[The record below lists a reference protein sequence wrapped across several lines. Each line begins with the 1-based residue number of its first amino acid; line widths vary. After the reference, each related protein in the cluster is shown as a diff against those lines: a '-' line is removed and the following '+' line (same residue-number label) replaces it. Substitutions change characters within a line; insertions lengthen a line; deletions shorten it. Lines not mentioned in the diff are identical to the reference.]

1 MAATTIAAA
10 VATGN
15 AAAVA
20 TGNAAAVATG
30 NAAAAVAMGD
40 AAAAGEKSAMQRA
53 TEVVETL
60 FAFRDRYFEQHGLDE
75 AALKGSRVE
84 SRRTEALSLL
94 AELEGLT
101 GAGDRAGFLALRG
114 RALNVV
120 PDYEAEAE
128 AALSRAVKL
137 RPALVDAWNELGD
150 VYWKKGDVAAATSCL
165 EGALAHC
172 RNKVSLRSLSMLL
185 RQQPNSE
192 QRQDPARLVM
202 DSVAHAKD
210 AVAMDTGDG
219 TSWYILGN
227 AYFSLFFVTAQD
239 PRILQLSLN
248 AYAQAEKVDTT
259 ASSNADLHLN
269 RATLLQYRELY
280 GEALD
285 GFSKASALEPTWDE
299 PQRRRS
305 ELLHFLR
312 RLSALVASKG
322 KVKPRKLQVYMKG
335 LRDADLGPYAAGGR
349 AASAAAAGAAAAGGT
364 AAAAGAAAAGGT
376 AAAAAAAGAAGGEG
390 PGSRVVAM
398 SPRALSELSEG
409 ANAGALLLGRV
420 LFSVTTEHSL
430 PFVFGL
436 LDSQGSCCAVS
447 VYNFVSGWGVLI
459 GDTVV
464 VPAPSL
470 RTHHVQDGQQEL
482 TFQCVRVSSPASL
495 VVNGRQQGNSKQ
507 AAVTACYSRK
517 FT

>member
-1 MAATTIAAA
+1 
-10 VATGN
+10 
-15 AAAVA
+15 
-20 TGNAAAVATG
+20 
-30 NAAAAVAMGD
+30 
-40 AAAAGEKSAMQRA
+40 MQRA
-53 TEVVETL
+53 TEEVEAL
-60 FAFRDRYFEQHGLDE
+60 YAFRDRYFEQHGLHE
-75 AALKGSRVE
+75 AGLKGSRVE
-84 SRRTEALSLL
+84 SRRTEALRLL
-94 AELEGLT
+94 AELE
-101 GAGDRAGFLALRG
+101 AECGDRAGFLALRG

-120 PDYEAEAE
+120 PDYVAEAE
-128 AALSRAVKL
+128 EALARAVKL
-137 RPALVDAWNELGD
+137 RPALVHAWNELGD

-185 RQQPNSE
+185 RQQPSSE
-192 QRQDPARLVM
+192 QRRRQDPARLIM

-259 ASSNADLHLN
+259 AGSNADLHLN
-269 RATLLQYRELY
+269 RATLLQYRELFA
-280 GEALD
+280 EALD
-285 GFSKASALEPTWDE
+285 GFARASALEPTWTE
-299 PQRRRS
+299 PAQRRS

-322 KVKPRKLQVYMKG
+322 KVKAKKLQAFMKG
-335 LRDADLGPYAAGGR
+335 LRDADLGPYAAGGGPQPTAGSGGGGGGGAEGPEGPR
-349 AASAAAAGAAAAGGT
+349 GRAAAAPA
-364 AAAAGAAAAGGT
+364 
-376 AAAAAAAGAAGGEG
+376 
-390 PGSRVVAM
+390 PL
-398 SPRALSELSEG
+398 SPRSLAELSEG
-409 ANAGALLLGRV
+409 ANAGAVLLGRV

-459 GDTVV
+459 GDSVA
-464 VPAPSL
+464 VPSPSL
-470 RTHHVQDGQQEL
+470 RTHHVHDGQEVL
-482 TFQCVRVSSPASL
+482 AFPCVRVSSPASL
-495 VVNGRQQGNSKQ
+495 VVNGRQQGSSKQ
-507 AAVTACYSRK
+507 AAVTASYSRK

>member
-1 MAATTIAAA
+1 MAAATIAAAVATDDAAAA

-20 TGNAAAVATG
+20 MGD
-30 NAAAAVAMGD
+30 AAAAVAMGD
-40 AAAAGEKSAMQRA
+40 ASAVATGDAAAAGENSRDKSAMQRA
-53 TEVVETL
+53 TEVVEAL
-60 FAFRDRYFEQHGLDE
+60 FAFRDRYFEQHGLEE

-84 SRRTEALSLL
+84 SRRAEALRLL
-94 AELEGLT
+94 AELE
-101 GAGDRAGFLALRG
+101 AECGDRAGFLALRG
-114 RALNVV
+114 RTLNVV

-150 VYWKKGDVAAATSCL
+150 VYWKKGDVPAATSCL

-192 QRQDPARLVM
+192 RRQDPARLVM

-285 GFSKASALEPTWDE
+285 GFSRASALEPTWDE
-299 PQRRRS
+299 PERRRS

-322 KVKPRKLQVYMKG
+322 KVKARKLQVYMKG

-349 AASAAAAGAAAAGGT
+349 GAAAAGPAGPAAAAAGA
-364 AAAAGAAAAGGT
+364 
-376 AAAAAAAGAAGGEG
+376 AAGGEG

-398 SPRALSELSEG
+398 SPCALSQLSEG

-470 RTHHVQDGQQEL
+470 RTHHVQDGQQVL

-495 VVNGRQQGNSKQ
+495 VVNGRQQGSSKQ
-507 AAVTACYSRK
+507 AAVTASYSRK